1 MTLLDAAVLGVL
13 ALIAVGGYHQGLIR
27 GITRTAALLA
37 IGLLAALLTAGA
49 TIEGSIQSVILRAL
63 ALFGGVLLV
72 IATLTWL
79 INWAIPHSFHATLI
93 NKILGIVPALLQGL
107 IVLALALGFF
117 HRIALDQAMQEYL
130 ARGLITGPLIQPF
143 GWLERTLA
151 GVQ

>member
-13 ALIAVGGYHQGLIR
+13 ALIGAGGYHQGLMR

-49 TIEGSIQSVILRAL
+49 TIEGSIQSVILRTL
-63 ALFGGVLLV
+63 AIFGGVLLV

-79 INWAIPHSFHATLI
+79 INWAIPRSFHATLI

>member
-1 MTLLDAAVLGVL
+1 MTLLDAAVLALL
-13 ALIAVGGYHQGLIR
+13 ALIGAGGYYQGLIR

-37 IGLLAALLTAGA
+37 IGLLAALLTSSA
-49 TIEGSIQSVILRAL
+49 TIEGAIQTVILRTL
-63 ALFGGVLLV
+63 TIVGGVLLV
-72 IATLTWL
+72 VGTLTWL
-79 INWAIPHSFHATLI
+79 INWAIPRSFHATLI
-93 NKILGIVPALLQGL
+93 NKILGIVPALIQGL

-117 HRIALDQAMQEYL
+117 HRIALDQAMQDYL